1 MVGQHDAAGAD
12 PDRACPGRDMGDHD
26 RRRGAGNSRHVVM
39 LGDPDA
45 AIAPALGMSGQIAG
59 IVERAARVRFL
70 GHADEVED
78 GQRRHGILPEEAHF
92 GSGRLE

>member
-1 MVGQHDAAGAD
+1 
-12 PDRACPGRDMGDHD
+12 
-26 RRRGAGNSRHVVM
+26 M

-45 AIAPALGMSGQIAG
+45 AIAPVLGVNGEIAG

-78 GQRRHGILPEEAHF
+78 GQRRHGILPEEALKQF
-92 GSGRLE
+92 GAIGGSQPRNRRKADTFHLP